1 MRIYKEIEQEIIEY
15 HHYHHDKN
23 VRLIKFVCDRK
34 GKAAV
39 LVRLVNADGQKQSVL
54 NRFWWDG
61 LSNRWA
67 VEDYMWSPPEKE
79 KDMIDDYIEEDHGW

>member
-1 MRIYKEIEQEIIEY
+1 MRIYKEIEQEIISY
-15 HHYHHDKN
+15 HHYHKDKN
-23 VRLIKFVCDRK
+23 VRLIKFICDRK

-39 LVRLVNADGQKQSVL
+39 LVRLVDADGQKQSVL

-67 VEDYMWSPPEKE
+67 VEDYMWSSPERE